1 MTIIKQQSVTGG
13 TSHQKNLRNY
23 INNDEK
29 VLLRAS
35 QNMEMC
41 PDIKNW
47 ASFMENTRDMFGHN
61 KASRKGK
68 DGKEAKNTILYHQI
82 LGFNPDECDINGG
95 QLSPQDCMRYA
106 QEYASSYYPN
116 HEIVFALHNEY
127 CKEDKTH
134 RYAVHM
140 VINRS
145 DLSTGKRL
153 AEGLGVKAKKERAER
168 VRSMD
173 ETWGLKQVEEGK
185 INSTTHHKQPSRVEK
200 ELEKKGILPY
210 KTNLR
215 ELLRIAGRKTDNL
228 VEFREQLNKWGVDT
242 EFRNGRMYATDKD
255 NAKYSF
261 SVLKLDAHLESFA
274 RDTDKIHEHADHTA
288 QLKTDYLAKIKT
300 AYMKYRKE
308 LKALPKD
315 KVDTFPKLTLPKPP
329 TDIANDSAVKREILA
344 YWRGADE
351 LKKELSPTTPKQI
364 TLSGSPNTQHNHYQQ
379 SVQKNIPKEK
389 QQDKK
394 QER

>member
-29 VLLRAS
+29 VIFRAS

-41 PDIKNW
+41 SDIKQW
-47 ASFMENTRDMFGHN
+47 SSFMKNTREMFGHN
-61 KASRKGK
+61 KASRKGR

-82 LGFNPDECDINGG
+82 LGFNPDECNINGG
-95 QLSPQDCMRYA
+95 QLSPQDCMKYA
-106 QEYASSYYPN
+106 QEYAQKYYPN

-127 CKEDKTH
+127 CTEDATH

-145 DLSTGKRL
+145 DLATGKRL
-153 AEGLGVKAKKERAER
+153 DEGLGVKAKKERANR

-173 ETWGLKQVEEGK
+173 EAWGLKQVEEGK
-185 INSTTHHKQPSRVEK
+185 INSAIHHRQRSCVEK
-200 ELEKKGILPY
+200 ELEKKGIFPY

-215 ELLRIAGRKTDNL
+215 ELVRIAGQQATSL
-228 VEFREQLNKWGVDT
+228 VDFRALLDGWGVDT
-242 EFRNGRMYATDKD
+242 EFRNGRMYARDRD
-255 NAKYSF
+255 NARYSF

-274 RDTDKIHEHADHTA
+274 RDTDREHE
-288 QLKTDYLAKIKT
+288 QLDYVTKVKNDYLMNIRSLYVA
-300 AYMKYRKE
+300 YRKE
-308 LKALPKD
+308 LQGLPAD
-315 KVDTFPKLTLPKPP
+315 KVAAFPKLVFPKPP
-329 TDIANDSAVKREILA
+329 KDIANDSSVKREILA

-351 LKKELSPTTPKQI
+351 LRRARSSQKRGRGYRAKYSTGLAQDRTQRINKVQEVKQ
-364 TLSGSPNTQHNHYQQ
+364 TKSR
-379 SVQKNIPKEK
+379 K
-389 QQDKK
+389 D
-394 QER
+394 R